1 MYFSLVPDIKQPVR
15 PISFPFSESE
25 YITAK
30 NFFRRYQV
38 NPDIFEYA
46 VYFKKYAIE
55 EGDRLDN
62 VADKLYGDPELDW
75 VIVLSNGMINPQFSM
90 PLRDQTVVKI
100 DVNGKFYPISC
111 KIGEEDRVIASGELL
126 SEIISTLDNQDNKV
140 SESKIL
146 LMAALIL
153 ADKNLRNTNETS
165 DTVSKETLDSI
176 EIISWLEQINLKF
189 KNIERLINNS

>member
-153 ADKNLRNTNETS
+153 ADKNLRNTNEIS
-165 DTVSKETLDSI
+165 DSVSKETFDSI